1 MIPSA
6 EMNNEAAQALW
17 NELGLG
23 ELLADL
29 EGIQNALPKRAVSK
43 V

>member
-6 EMNNEAAQALW
+6 DMNNQAANALW

-29 EGIQNALPKRAVSK
+29 EGIQNSLPKRTVSIS
-43 V
+43 